1 MKKMFSIVVILL
13 LLYIISQTIYSYT
26 RGSRVTK
33 YNLVIDEVEYQ
44 IKENFTSGF
53 KNRETNRFEKSN
65 YYFEINTNDG
75 AVISFKMVG
84 DFTGKRELIKN
95 LKIYDDNN
103 MMCIY
108 PIFKD
113 EIHAVDVICKDNEKQ
128 YLFGSLK
135 GQNNN
140 IDDFVASLKKEG
152 HDHPSWNDANN
163 EEKKVENFIMYPANF
178 IEDQIITLW
187 LYKGFSKITKESD
200 RMFLFSQE
208 QYKPLLTS
216 MVNQYYVIPDYGK
229 DHKFERFFVT
239 NLLTGKMDTLKM
251 DKPISYDSFI
261 QGVVD
266 NKIYLIDKNEKTQ
279 YSIDIYSK
287 RVEITGDENN
297 NTKYYD
303 HGKWESKTI
312 FETIDN
318 TLLFNVQG
326 NIPEKLKSYNPLYV
340 DDVGG
345 TTDGYYYL
353 YIKENNIINVYRVDK
368 QNLDI
373 LTLLFSVSSIK
384 DIQYESSDIYFVKD
398 DTLFMY
404 RDELGV
410 RPLIKYNEF
419 RFNQDKLYN
428 VYINN

>member
-1 MKKMFSIVVILL
+1 
-13 LLYIISQTIYSYT
+13 
-26 RGSRVTK
+26 
-33 YNLVIDEVEYQ
+33 
-44 IKENFTSGF
+44 
-53 KNRETNRFEKSN
+53 
-65 YYFEINTNDG
+65 
-75 AVISFKMVG
+75 
-84 DFTGKRELIKN
+84 
-95 LKIYDDNN
+95 
-103 MMCIY
+103 
-108 PIFKD
+108 
-113 EIHAVDVICKDNEKQ
+113 
-128 YLFGSLK
+128 
-135 GQNNN
+135 
-140 IDDFVASLKKEG
+140 
-152 HDHPSWNDANN
+152 
-163 EEKKVENFIMYPANF
+163 
-178 IEDQIITLW
+178 
-187 LYKGFSKITKESD
+187 
-200 RMFLFSQE
+200 
-208 QYKPLLTS
+208 
-216 MVNQYYVIPDYGK
+216 
-229 DHKFERFFVT
+229 
-239 NLLTGKMDTLKM
+239 MDTLKM

-266 NKIYLIDKNEKTQ
+266 NKIYLIDKNEKAQ